1 MLYRPSQSPDPREAW
16 RRSHSLRKRRR
27 SAWVAIIAGILLIV
41 ALGVLWGI
49 REISSDKFMG
59 GRLTT
64 DTWSRDLPSPE
75 ERIRFLGRYLKLRTQ
90 VLDCEFHIVYHDNGF
105 APSDWA
111 ISAAVRV
118 APADVSAWLQDAA
131 PASGDSAFDYRAMVP
146 ARWKVNSAPEL
157 LRRGTTQLVVFRLEG
172 VVAIFVYTR

>member
-1 MLYRPSQSPDPREAW
+1 
-16 RRSHSLRKRRR
+16 
-27 SAWVAIIAGILLIV
+27 
-41 ALGVLWGI
+41 
-49 REISSDKFMG
+49 
-59 GRLTT
+59 
-64 DTWSRDLPSPE
+64 
-75 ERIRFLGRYLKLRTQ
+75 
-90 VLDCEFHIVYHDNGF
+90 VYHDNGF

-146 ARWKVNSAPEL
+146 ARWNVNSAPEL